1 MHRQR
6 KTLLIVAAL
15 VLLAVLV
22 YSIVARTGD
31 NVAVSTSK
39 IKYQNYSYQD
49 VSLSVSLPETTKVSE
64 DYYSSGEMLLNSHLC
79 DDEHNYHGYIQIWN
93 IGDVEEFIEKSKLNS
108 TFNFTSFEHE
118 KFSNDSYTGY
128 VVAWTAQLQD
138 SGDIAGRD
146 YILQIKGKD
155 KQFLRISLTI
165 DDAVYPAGTAK
176 RSTKSSA
183 AIVSSN
189 VAGKRSRSSSVTGLP
204 VR

>member
-1 MHRQR
+1 MIMYSERSDQVHRQR

-165 DDAVYPAGTAK
+165 DDAVYPEGLAEIEETII
-176 RSTKSSA
+176 SSLEW
-183 AIVSSN
+183 
-189 VAGKRSRSSSVTGLP
+189 K
-204 VR
+204 